1 MQGICADAGVVLA
14 YLPPYSPD
22 FNPIEEAFSQLKA
35 WIQKNRLLASQ
46 FETFEGFLRL
56 GLQSLK
62 DKAKGHFTRARMGR
76 MVPRDDDDMEGD
88 FDDENN

>member
-46 FETFEGFLRL
+46 FETFEGFLWL

-62 DKAKGHFTRARMGR
+62 DKAKDHFTCARMGR

>member
-1 MQGICADAGVVLA
+1 MQDICADAGVVLA

-62 DKAKGHFTRARMGR
+62 DKVRDHFTRARMDR
-76 MVPRDDDDMEGD
+76 TLLRDDDDMEDD
-88 FDDENN
+88 FDDEND